1 MTAAAARPA
10 AAPGEVASYR
20 EVICARLAAWNRSS
34 AQQEPG
40 LRRAAVAVTLIDR
53 NRAAQ
58 VLIVKRVKRGLNPGQ
73 WALPGGRVDA
83 GEDSVT
89 AALRE
94 LREETGMEAPPAD
107 VLGLLDDF
115 VTTSGHLITPVVVA
129 IAANQSPRRNTAEI
143 ASLHPIPL
151 TRLLEPGV
159 PRWRQGP
166 GNSRL
171 LQLPL
176 RHDLIM
182 HAPTGA
188 ILWQFAEVA
197 LRGRDCRVSHLT
209 EPAFTAQ

>member
-1 MTAAAARPA
+1 MQRD
-10 AAPGEVASYR
+10 VASYR
-20 EVICARLAAWNRSS
+20 EVISARLAAWNRRIV
-34 AQQEPG
+34 EPG
-40 LRRAAVAVTLIDR
+40 SSLRRAAVAITLIDR

-58 VLIVKRVKRGLNPGQ
+58 VLIVKRVNRGLNPGQ

-83 GEDSVT
+83 GEDAIT

-94 LREETGMEAPPAD
+94 LREEAGMEAGPAD
-107 VLGLLDDF
+107 VRGLLDDF
-115 VTTSGHLITPVVVA
+115 VTNSGHLITPVVVA
-129 IAANQSPRRNTAEI
+129 IAANQSPRRNAAEI

-151 TRLLEPGV
+151 QRLLEPGV
-159 PRWRQGP
+159 PRWRRGP
-166 GNSRL
+166 DNSRL

>member
-1 MTAAAARPA
+1 MQRD
-10 AAPGEVASYR
+10 VASYR
-20 EVICARLAAWNRSS
+20 EVISARLAAWNRRIV
-34 AQQEPG
+34 EPG
-40 LRRAAVAVTLIDR
+40 SSLRRAAVAITLIDR

-58 VLIVKRVKRGLNPGQ
+58 VLIVKRVNRGLNPGQ

-83 GEDSVT
+83 GEDAIT

-94 LREETGMEAPPAD
+94 LREEAGMEAGPAD

-115 VTTSGHLITPVVVA
+115 VTNSGHLITPVVVA
-129 IAANQSPRRNTAEI
+129 IAANQSPRRNAAEI

-151 TRLLEPGV
+151 QRLLEPGV
-159 PRWRQGP
+159 PRWRRGP
-166 GNSRL
+166 DNSRL

>member
-1 MTAAAARPA
+1 MQRD
-10 AAPGEVASYR
+10 VASYR
-20 EVICARLAAWNRSS
+20 EVISARLAAWNRRIV
-34 AQQEPG
+34 EPG
-40 LRRAAVAVTLIDR
+40 SSLRRAAVAITLIDR

-58 VLIVKRVKRGLNPGQ
+58 VLIVKRVNRGLNPGQ

-83 GEDSVT
+83 DEDAIT

-94 LREETGMEAPPAD
+94 LREETGMEAAPAD
-107 VLGLLDDF
+107 VRGLLDDF
-115 VTTSGHLITPVVVA
+115 VTNSGHLITPVVVA
-129 IAANQSPRRNTAEI
+129 IAANQSPRRNAAEI

-151 TRLLEPGV
+151 QRLLEPGV
-159 PRWRQGP
+159 PRWRRGP
-166 GNSRL
+166 DNSRL

>member
-1 MTAAAARPA
+1 MQRD
-10 AAPGEVASYR
+10 VASYR
-20 EVICARLAAWNRSS
+20 EVISARLAAWNRRIV
-34 AQQEPG
+34 EPG
-40 LRRAAVAVTLIDR
+40 SSLRRAAVAITLIDR

-58 VLIVKRVKRGLNPGQ
+58 VLIVKRVNRGLNPGQ

-83 GEDSVT
+83 GEDAIT

-94 LREETGMEAPPAD
+94 LREEAGMEAGPAD

-115 VTTSGHLITPVVVA
+115 VTNSGHLITPVVVA
-129 IAANQSPRRNTAEI
+129 IAANQSPRRNAAEI

-151 TRLLEPGV
+151 QRLLEPGV
-159 PRWRQGP
+159 PRWRRGP
-166 GNSRL
+166 DNSRL

-188 ILWQFAEVA
+188 ILWQFAEVV

>member
-1 MTAAAARPA
+1 MQRD
-10 AAPGEVASYR
+10 VASYR
-20 EVICARLAAWNRSS
+20 EVISARLAAWNRRIV
-34 AQQEPG
+34 EPG
-40 LRRAAVAVTLIDR
+40 SSLRRAAVAITLIDR

-58 VLIVKRVKRGLNPGQ
+58 VLIVKRVNRGLNPGQ

-83 GEDSVT
+83 GEDAIT

-94 LREETGMEAPPAD
+94 LHEEAGMEAGPAD

-115 VTTSGHLITPVVVA
+115 VTNSGHLITPVVVA
-129 IAANQSPRRNTAEI
+129 IAANQSPRRNAAEI

-151 TRLLEPGV
+151 QRLLEPGV
-159 PRWRQGP
+159 PRWRRGP
-166 GNSRL
+166 DNSGL

-197 LRGRDCRVSHLT
+197 LRGRNCRVSHLT

>member
-1 MTAAAARPA
+1 MQRD
-10 AAPGEVASYR
+10 VASYR
-20 EVICARLAAWNRSS
+20 EVISARLAAWNRRIV
-34 AQQEPG
+34 EPG
-40 LRRAAVAVTLIDR
+40 SSLRRAAVAITLIDR

-58 VLIVKRVKRGLNPGQ
+58 VLIVKRVNRGLNPGQ

-83 GEDSVT
+83 GEDAIT

-94 LREETGMEAPPAD
+94 LREEAGMEAGPAD

-115 VTTSGHLITPVVVA
+115 VTNSGHLITPVVVA
-129 IAANQSPRRNTAEI
+129 IAANQSPRRNAAEI

-151 TRLLEPGV
+151 QRLLEPGV
-159 PRWRQGP
+159 PRWRRGP
-166 GNSRL
+166 DNSGL

-197 LRGRDCRVSHLT
+197 LRGRDLRVSHLT

>member
-1 MTAAAARPA
+1 MEA
-10 AAPGEVASYR
+10 GS
-20 EVICARLAAWNRSS
+20 
-34 AQQEPG
+34 G

-58 VLIVKRVKRGLNPGQ
+58 VLIVKRVNRGLNPGQ

-83 GEDSVT
+83 HEDSIT

-94 LREETGMEAPPAD
+94 LREETGMEAILAD

-115 VTTSGHLITPVVVA
+115 VTNSGHLITPIVVA
-129 IAANQSPRRNTAEI
+129 IGATQSPRRNAAGI

-151 TRLLEPGV
+151 KRLLEPGV
-159 PRWRQGP
+159 PHLRRRGP

-171 LQLPL
+171 LQMPL

-197 LRGRDCRVSHLT
+197 LRGRNCRVSHLT
-209 EPAFTAQ
+209 EPAFTTQ

>member
-1 MTAAAARPA
+1 MQRD
-10 AAPGEVASYR
+10 VASYR
-20 EVICARLAAWNRSS
+20 EVISARLAAWNRRIV
-34 AQQEPG
+34 EPG
-40 LRRAAVAVTLIDR
+40 SSLRRAAVAITLIDR

-58 VLIVKRVKRGLNPGQ
+58 VLIVKRVNRGLNPGQ

-83 GEDSVT
+83 EEDAIT

-94 LREETGMEAPPAD
+94 LREETGMEAGPAD
-107 VLGLLDDF
+107 VRGLLDDF
-115 VTTSGHLITPVVVA
+115 VTNSGHLITPVVVA
-129 IAANQSPRRNTAEI
+129 IAANQSPRRNAAEI

-151 TRLLEPGV
+151 QRLLEPGV
-159 PRWRQGP
+159 PRWRRGP
-166 GNSRL
+166 DNSRL

>member
-1 MTAAAARPA
+1 MQRD
-10 AAPGEVASYR
+10 VASYR
-20 EVICARLAAWNRSS
+20 EVISARLAAWNRRIV
-34 AQQEPG
+34 EPG
-40 LRRAAVAVTLIDR
+40 SSLRRAAVAITLIDR

-58 VLIVKRVKRGLNPGQ
+58 VLIVKRVNRGLNPGQ

-83 GEDSVT
+83 GEDAIT

-94 LREETGMEAPPAD
+94 LREEAGMEAGPAD

-115 VTTSGHLITPVVVA
+115 VTNSGHLITPVVVA
-129 IAANQSPRRNTAEI
+129 IAANQSPRRNAAEI

-151 TRLLEPGV
+151 QRLLEPGV
-159 PRWRQGP
+159 PRWRRAP
-166 GNSRL
+166 DNSGL

-197 LRGRDCRVSHLT
+197 LRGRDLRVSHLT